1 MRAAGCTSRAL
12 LPNEARAPRRL
23 KDVGGWWESTRH
35 GATAP
40 QAGGR
45 LLEHVCPV
53 EAFFIVPRSVAGGF
67 PADELLSRASWR
79 AGSCP
84 PRLLPGGRFPG
95 GRAVVPCLL
104 AAGRL
109 PSVARPTGR
118 ASDHQRNYLDTTCVA
133 SAALR
138 VDTRAG
144 KTGHGLCR
152 PLERLD
158 DAGTARMALG
168 KPDGHPDLWLHGAL
182 AKLSLLEVGP
192 RLPDGEV
199 LELPLVGLV
208 RMPSRAPFSFSF
220 LTQKTSGYIIYL

>member
-1 MRAAGCTSRAL
+1 MGPGATAPQAGG
-12 LPNEARAPRRL
+12 ERRRIP
-23 KDVGGWWESTRH
+23 VGP

-67 PADELLSRASWR
+67 PAAGRLFSASRRTSCCPTPPGR
-79 AGSCP
+79 AVAQ
-84 PRLLPGGRFPG
+84 RLLPD
-95 GRAVVPCLL
+95 
-104 AAGRL
+104 GRL

-152 PLERLD
+152 PLEQSY

-168 KPDGHPDLWLHGAL
+168 KPDGRPDLWLHGAL
-182 AKLSLLEVGP
+182 AELSLLEVGP

-208 RMPSRAPFSFSF
+208 RMPSRVPFSFSF